1 MHALTRTARLVALAS
16 SGAWLLACGALAQ
29 SSGVGAYGGVGLG
42 GGLGWPGQQWS
53 NPSIFFPNHA
63 GVGGFVGAPG
73 AGGLREVDPGFADFD
88 PSRASM
94 YHLGGE
100 ADLRTPTGFDRVYVG
115 ADGRFYRI
123 SGSLVAA
130 FERSSYVAGPGGV
143 YPEVPPGTIYYTGGL
158 PPEALGE
165 GPTRVFPRVDGR
177 RGGPLRNSVSDAS
190 PATSGP
196 PASPPAFGGIGYRS
210 GSVTAAPARTPEA
223 EASAPTMLTDEAY
236 RASRMG
242 VLLRDAS
249 QKR

>member
-1 MHALTRTARLVALAS
+1 MHVPHAVTRSSRTARLGVLVAAS
-16 SGAWLLACGALAQ
+16 ALGASAALAQ

-53 NPSIFFPNHA
+53 NPSIFFHQGHA
-63 GVGGFVGAPG
+63 GRGLAGAPG
-73 AGGLREVDPGFADFD
+73 ASGLREVDPGFADYD

-100 ADLRTPTGFDRVYVG
+100 ADLRTPTGFERVYIG

-130 FERSSYVAGPGGV
+130 FDRSSYVAGPGGV
-143 YPEVPPGTIYYTGGL
+143 YPEVPAGTVYYTGGL

-165 GPTRVFPRVDGR
+165 GPVRVFPRIEGR
-177 RGGPLRNSVSDAS
+177 VGGPVRNS
-190 PATSGP
+190 ATEPLSGP
-196 PASPPAFGGIGYRS
+196 SSFGGIGYRS
-210 GSVTAAPARTPEA
+210 GSAIAAPAREPEP
-223 EASAPTMLTDEAY
+223 EPGAPTMLTDEAY

-249 QKR
+249 RAR